1 MNNVYKCLAVTAL
14 LTQTMVLPASAFAE
28 QFQEK
33 NGEKEHL
40 FQEQLRTDVSTGL
53 IGQYFTDNQF
63 QQLSFIQVGEKN
75 ILINKDKVKEDITNV
90 ESIRWIGNIKPAE
103 TGEYKIS
110 TSENESV
117 IIQID
122 GDIIVKQNEE
132 TKPIRLEKDKIYEIK
147 IEQRVEKGN
156 AKELNL
162 FWSKDHGKETLI
174 SEEEI
179 ISPDFAQKTQVTQD
193 EQLLLPN
200 QNLFEANR
208 QKRETSRKRVDT
220 DKDGIPDFL
229 EEKGYTFKDNAI
241 VAWKDVY
248 AERGYKKYISNPRKA
263 RTVADPYTDFEKVTG
278 RMPAATKYDA
288 RDPLVAASPSIGVG
302 VEKFHFSKNE
312 TVQEGASGTKS
323 KTVTNSNTTTNSV
336 DIGAKFGFNKDG
348 FSFDFSPKYTR
359 SWSSSTAIAN
369 AESESWSKQININLS
384 ERAFLNANIRYYNGG
399 TASIYDLRP
408 TSNFVL
414 QHSGESIATVTA
426 NGNTIGNSL
435 GPGATYPEK
444 GKAPISLTQA
454 NEAGTVKISV
464 NAENLD
470 KIQDGREIL
479 NIETTQYRGQ
489 YGKITEDGRLV
500 SGGEWGPIRTNIDA
514 VSGVLTLNIGSS
526 KESLERRIAAKDPRD
541 PEDKTPEITVKE
553 AIKKA
558 FDVIEKDGRMI
569 YTDEDEDG
577 NDIVLEESAVNI
589 ITNEN
594 TKKEIEKQ
602 LANMQNKKIYD
613 VKWKRG
619 MEMTLYIPE
628 TYYDFENGK
637 YHFSDIYTVNG
648 GYTGTAHAMLE
659 GNSSPGYAVIKN
671 NLKPYT
677 SYTARAYVKADKW
690 TSTETTFFVGELDA
704 IGNGGRGAKIHGKVD
719 GDDWQLVELS
729 FNTGANPEYF
739 GSIGL
744 KNHGNTR
751 LYFDD
756 VSLTEW
762 KRTENI
768 EKSHA
773 FKEWDTMYDDNVGK
787 YKLQSVKFS
796 KFPNQKV
803 NYQILF
809 NDDTWGPILPD
820 SSVVDNSGERTI
832 SFGTRSNA
840 PGAENKIGVFAVDEK
855 NPNLKVKI
863 AEFGMMTE
871 QQIKKAHTLDSWIL
885 SEKGT
890 YVDGLY
896 FENMD
901 RNVLSHIT
909 GYKVKVSI
917 NDGLQS
923 VKRRYGLDDKNKLKI
938 NILEYNL
945 GKGIAKNVKLK
956 IWAVVQNKDILVYE
970 GLSGR

>member
-1 MNNVYKCLAVTAL
+1 MVLKKIYKCLSITTFLAQIAIF
-14 LTQTMVLPASAFAE
+14 PSPSFAE
-28 QFQEK
+28 KDLERSNEQKRMYHEQK
-33 NGEKEHL
+33 NEEA
-40 FQEQLRTDVSTGL
+40 STGL
-53 IGQYFTDNQF
+53 IGQYFTDHQF
-63 QQLSFIQVGEKN
+63 QNLAFIQVGEKN
-75 ILINKDKVKEDITNV
+75 ILSNKEKIKVDTANV
-90 ESIRWIGNIKPAE
+90 KSIRWIGNIKADE
-103 TGEYKIS
+103 TGEYVLS
-110 TSENESV
+110 TSKNVNV
-117 IIQID
+117 IIQVN
-122 GDIIVKQNEE
+122 GQTIVNQTEE
-132 TKPIRLEKDKIYEIK
+132 IQAIQLEKDTMYEMK
-147 IEQRVEKGN
+147 IEQRIEEGKI
-156 AKELNL
+156 EEIQL
-162 FWSKDHGKETLI
+162 FWSKDRGEQTLI
-174 SEEEI
+174 PEEQLV
-179 ISPDFAQKTQVTQD
+179 SPDFAKKTEVIED
-193 EQLLLPN
+193 EKALLSD
-200 QNLFEANR
+200 QNFFESR
-208 QKRETSRKRVDT
+208 QKRDTERKRMDT
-220 DKDGIPDFL
+220 DKDGIPDVL
-229 EEKGYTFKDNAI
+229 EVKGYTFKNNAI
-241 VAWKDVY
+241 VAWKDAY
-248 AERGYKKYISNPRKA
+248 ATKGYKKYVSNPRKA
-263 RTVADPYTDFEKVTG
+263 RTAADPYTDFEKITG

-288 RDPLVAASPSIGVG
+288 RDPLVAAYPSVSVG
-302 VEKFHFSKNE
+302 MERFHFSKNE

-359 SWSSSTAIAN
+359 SWSSSTSIAN
-369 AESESWSKQININLS
+369 TESESWSKQININLS
-384 ERAFLNANIRYYNGG
+384 ERAYLNANIRYYNGG

-414 QHSGESIATVTA
+414 QNSGESIATVTA
-426 NGNTIGNSL
+426 SGNTIGNSL

-489 YGKITEDGRLV
+489 YGKITEDGKLV

-514 VSGVLTLNIGSS
+514 VSGALTLNIGSS
-526 KESLERRIAAKDPRD
+526 KEILERRIAAKDSRD

-558 FDVIEKDGRMI
+558 FDVTEKDGRMV
-569 YTDEDEDG
+569 YTDENG
-577 NDIVLEESAVNI
+577 KDIVLEESAVNI

-637 YHFSDIYTVNG
+637 HHFSDIYTVNG
-648 GYTGTAHAMLE
+648 GYTGTTHAMLE
-659 GNSSPGYAVIKN
+659 GNASPGYAVIKK

-677 SYTARAYVKADKW
+677 SYTARAYVKTEKW
-690 TSTETTFFVGELDA
+690 ANTEATFFVGELNA
-704 IGNGGRGAKIHGKVD
+704 IGNGGRGAKIQGMVD
-719 GDDWQLVELS
+719 GDVWQLVEFS

-739 GSIGL
+739 GNIGL
-744 KNHGNTR
+744 KNHGSTR

-756 VSLTEW
+756 ISLTEW
-762 KRTENI
+762 KMMENI

-773 FKEWDTMYDDNVGK
+773 FKEWDTIYDDNAGK
-787 YKLQSVKFS
+787 YKLQSVKLS

-803 NYQILF
+803 CYQLLF
-809 NDDTWGPILPD
+809 NDDTWEPILPD
-820 SSVVDNSGERTI
+820 SSVVDQNGERTI
-832 SFGTRSNA
+832 SFGTRSSA

-855 NPNLKVKI
+855 NPNLKVKV
-863 AEFGMMTE
+863 AEFGIVTE
-871 QQIKKAHTLDSWIL
+871 RQIKDAHTLSSWIL
-885 SEKGT
+885 SQDGT

-896 FENMD
+896 FDNID
-901 RNVLSHIT
+901 KNILSHIT
-909 GYKVKVSI
+909 EYKVSI
-917 NDGLQS
+917 NKGLQS
-923 VKRRYGLDDKNKLKI
+923 EKRRYGMNDKNKLKI

-945 GKGIAKNVKLK
+945 GKGIAKDVKLK

-970 GLSGR
+970 GRSGR